1 MKQQSTEQ
9 RLTSAPSQPSGRRD
23 LDPVGL
29 ATLAGVIGILMIS
42 FASMRDVDRLD
53 RSLEDR
59 IGKLENQ
66 IAQVGTRA
74 PQNAAA
80 PQAGPDPNR
89 VYTIKLA
96 SDTPVRGRVSAPVTI
111 AEFSD
116 FQ

>member
-9 RLTSAPSQPSGRRD
+9 RPGSAPLPPSGRRD
-23 LDPVGL
+23 LDPIGL

-42 FASMRDVDRLD
+42 FSSMRDVDRLD
-53 RSLEDR
+53 RSLGER
-59 IGKLENQ
+59 IGKLEDQ

-74 PQNAAA
+74 AQPAGAPAA
-80 PQAGPDPNR
+80 QDPNR
-89 VYTIKLA
+89 VYTVRLA
-96 SDTPVRGRVSAPVTI
+96 ADAPIRGRASAPVTI